1 MEQVRFGIVGTNFIS
16 DWMVEGALQDS
27 RFKLV
32 AVCSR
37 EQHTAD
43 VFAARHNIPYTFTSL
58 PDMAAS
64 PLIDAVYIASP
75 NFLHASQSILCMNH
89 GKHVLC
95 EKPFAS
101 NAEEAGAMIEA
112 ANRKRGVDGGR

>member
-37 EQHTAD
+37 E
-43 VFAARHNIPYTFTSL
+43 
-58 PDMAAS
+58 
-64 PLIDAVYIASP
+64 
-75 NFLHASQSILCMNH
+75 
-89 GKHVLC
+89 
-95 EKPFAS
+95 
-101 NAEEAGAMIEA
+101 
-112 ANRKRGVDGGR
+112 